1 MRAAKYLGRHLT
13 FHFAVS
19 VLYSLLVWKKGM
31 ANGHALSGKILA
43 VYDIIM
49 MLVPYMYWF
58 VVCVL

>member
-1 MRAAKYLGRHLT
+1 LIHI
-13 FHFAVS
+13 AVS
-19 VLYSLLVWKKGM
+19 VLYSLLVWKKGT

-49 MLVPYMYWF
+49 TLVPYMYWF